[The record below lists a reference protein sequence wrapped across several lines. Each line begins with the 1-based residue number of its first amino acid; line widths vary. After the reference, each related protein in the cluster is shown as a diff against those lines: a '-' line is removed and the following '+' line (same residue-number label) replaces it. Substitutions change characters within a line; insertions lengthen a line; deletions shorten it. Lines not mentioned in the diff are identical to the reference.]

1 MAAHEPLARPRSI
14 PIATLFSLI
23 LALLVLLTVGSMLAA
38 ALVAGQQNLFRQ
50 LGSRFDLTIRVATDR
65 VADHLKP
72 AQHELQS
79 LAALLARQPAVLAD
93 PQRLADVLGAA
104 MSANP
109 QIVATAFVRPDQSS
123 MRLERAN
130 DMAFIDD
137 LRERTDLAAALR
149 LAQSR
154 GPNGNPLGWSDP
166 LFGDNIRLP
175 VIAYREPVWSDGT
188 FRGILV
194 AVVSIMEMSRFMSEL
209 SSDLGETLYILWGT
223 THVLAHPRLPTLK
236 LDLSGSR
243 PLPTTAEI
251 GDEALARMV
260 GDFRRAAGLQA
271 YLKHARGHVFESGGV
286 RQVHV
291 FAELRD
297 YGRQPWLLGF
307 HASIR
312 GTEEVGRWQRMAAV
326 GLAFL
331 ALSIV
336 LAFAVGRGF
345 ARPIRLLAA
354 AANEVRRLDFA
365 SVRPLQRSRIR
376 ELDDAAQ
383 SFNTMTRGLRLFETY
398 VPRRLVSRLMEQ
410 DGSGGD
416 VTRERDLTVMF
427 TDLVGFSTLAERTS
441 ARETA
446 ELLNQH
452 FELVVGYIRA
462 TDGTVDKYLGDGVM
476 AFWGAPRRQEDHA
489 RRACRAAIAMAAAIK
504 DENIARA
511 MRGAAPLRV
520 RISLH
525 SGPAIVGNIGASERI
540 NYTIVGDT
548 VNVAA
553 RILEIGR
560 EQRPEHAVILVSGE
574 TLAAAG
580 PGFAGE
586 FLGHRTVKG
595 RRSEVDIHRLVTE
608 VASAAKPGI
617 SGPPADSNKARPA
630 RSDV

>member
-1 MAAHEPLARPRSI
+1 
-14 PIATLFSLI
+14 
-23 LALLVLLTVGSMLAA
+23 
-38 ALVAGQQNLFRQ
+38 
-50 LGSRFDLTIRVATDR
+50 
-65 VADHLKP
+65 
-72 AQHELQS
+72 
-79 LAALLARQPAVLAD
+79 
-93 PQRLADVLGAA
+93 
-104 MSANP
+104 
-109 QIVATAFVRPDQSS
+109 
-123 MRLERAN
+123 
-130 DMAFIDD
+130 
-137 LRERTDLAAALR
+137 
-149 LAQSR
+149 
-154 GPNGNPLGWSDP
+154 
-166 LFGDNIRLP
+166 
-175 VIAYREPVWSDGT
+175 
-188 FRGILV
+188 
-194 AVVSIMEMSRFMSEL
+194 
-209 SSDLGETLYILWGT
+209 
-223 THVLAHPRLPTLK
+223 
-236 LDLSGSR
+236 
-243 PLPTTAEI
+243 
-251 GDEALARMV
+251 
-260 GDFRRAAGLQA
+260 
-271 YLKHARGHVFESGGV
+271 
-286 RQVHV
+286 
-291 FAELRD
+291 
-297 YGRQPWLLGF
+297 
-307 HASIR
+307 
-312 GTEEVGRWQRMAAV
+312 
-326 GLAFL
+326 
-331 ALSIV
+331 
-336 LAFAVGRGF
+336 
-345 ARPIRLLAA
+345 
-354 AANEVRRLDFA
+354 
-365 SVRPLQRSRIR
+365 
-376 ELDDAAQ
+376 
-383 SFNTMTRGLRLFETY
+383 
-398 VPRRLVSRLMEQ
+398 
-410 DGSGGD
+410 
-416 VTRERDLTVMF
+416 MF

-595 RRSEVDIHRLVTE
+595 RRSEVDIHRLVKE